1 MVGLA
6 VSKTSKPSRRVPAET
21 PYQAGHK
28 QGLELGWKHGHWQGM
43 CEGVIQSVP
52 FTAERRPIH
61 VMFVTT
67 GKGYPYTPLDDG
79 ITATLGEMVER
90 LTVVGPHD
98 NVVELAA
105 SERPDLVL
113 SLDGME
119 FGTEQVQQIRSLGIR
134 TAIWFTDDPYYTD
147 VTASIAPLY
156 ENVFTLERNCVPFYQ
171 QLGCPRVHNVS
182 LGVYPGAYRPRNPRR
197 ELRGDVCFI
206 GSAYWNRVGVF
217 DSLLPMI
224 DGRRFRISGL
234 WWDRLP
240 EFQRWQDRIEVGR
253 WMEPIETAEQ
263 YNAHSI
269 SINIH
274 RSHDDETFNHNNAN
288 ITAASPNPRTFEISA
303 CGTLQIVDEREDIAQ
318 YYTPGSEIVTF
329 SSPEDLAAK
338 VNYYLENEEERKS
351 IALRALH
358 RTLRDHTFASRL
370 TQILDLS
377 FAP

>member
-1 MVGLA
+1 MTA
-6 VSKTSKPSRRVPAET
+6 VKKINRPGRRAPVET
-21 PYQAGHK
+21 PYQTGHK
-28 QGLELGWKHGHWQGM
+28 HGLELGWKHGHWQGL
-43 CEGVIQSVP
+43 CEAVIQSIP
-52 FTAERRPIH
+52 SPGERRPIH
-61 VMFVTT
+61 VMFVRT

-79 ITATLGEMVER
+79 IAATLGEMVER
-90 LTVVGPHD
+90 VTVVGPYD
-98 NVVELAA
+98 DVVGLAA
-105 SERPDLVL
+105 VERPDLVL

-119 FGTEQVQQIRSLGIR
+119 FGTDQVQQIRSLGIR
-134 TAIWFTDDPYYTD
+134 TSIWFTDDPYYTD
-147 VTASIAPLY
+147 VTSTIAPLY

-171 QLGCPRVHNVS
+171 NLGCARVHNVS

-197 ELRGDVCFI
+197 EIRGDVCFI

-217 DSLLPMI
+217 HSALPLLE
-224 DGRRFRISGL
+224 GRKFRISGL

-240 EFQRWQDRIEVGR
+240 DFARWQDRIEVGR
-253 WMEPIETAEQ
+253 WMEPLETSEQ

-269 SINIH
+269 SVNIH
-274 RSHDDETFNHNNAN
+274 RSHDDETFNQNMAN

-318 YYTPGSEIVTF
+318 YYTPGREIVTF

-338 VNYYLENEEERKS
+338 VNYYLENEEERQA

-358 RTLRDHTFASRL
+358 RTMRDHTFASRL
-370 TQILDLS
+370 HQILDLS